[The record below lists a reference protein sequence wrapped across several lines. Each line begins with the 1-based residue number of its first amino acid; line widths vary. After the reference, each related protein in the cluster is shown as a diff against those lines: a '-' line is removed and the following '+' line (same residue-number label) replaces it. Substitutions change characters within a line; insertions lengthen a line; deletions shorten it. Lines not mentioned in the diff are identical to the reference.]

1 MKKPTVK
8 KPKRARKAKRSVK
21 TGTAPG
27 SLIYVGEQKVER
39 VKAQL
44 IRYNEDDFEEDRD
57 LSFDKPVANMLRD
70 SHVQW
75 INLHG
80 IHDVDLIQRIGAN
93 FDIDKL
99 ILEDLLD
106 TTQRPKVE
114 EFPNCL
120 FFTLKSIVDIEG
132 TDFQIEQISFILT
145 ENSVISLQEKPAD
158 IFENIRER
166 LRNKAGLVR
175 LRTADYLLFLL
186 LDAVIDQ
193 YFVILDEYDS
203 LLEELQEE
211 IVTRPQDDTLVRT
224 EKLKRSLVLLRK
236 SVNPLKDT
244 VSLMNHGNMRFL
256 NDDFL
261 KYYSDLKDSA
271 LEVIESVD
279 AYRQM
284 VEALENL
291 YLSQLSQ
298 KNNDTMQVLTVIAT
312 IFIPLTFVAGIYGM
326 NFEYMPELQWKY
338 SYPVF
343 WGIMIIVTAIMIRYF
358 RRKGWF

>member
-1 MKKPTVK
+1 MKKPVSKKKKGVK
-8 KPKRARKAKRSVK
+8 RAKRSLK

-27 SLIYVGEQKVER
+27 SLIYVGQKKVDAVR
-39 VKAQL
+39 AQL
-44 IRYNEDDFEEDRD
+44 IRYNENDFEEDKT
-57 LSFDKPVANMLRD
+57 LSFDKPVDKMLHD
-70 SHVQW
+70 THVQW

-80 IHDVDLIQRIGAN
+80 LHDVDLITQIGAA
-93 FDIDKL
+93 FDLDKL
-99 ILEDLLD
+99 LLEDLLD

-114 EFPNCL
+114 EFPNCM
-120 FFTLKSIVDIEG
+120 FFTLKSIVDIDG
-132 TDFQIEQISFILT
+132 MDFQIEQISFILT

-166 LRNKAGLVR
+166 LRNKTGLVR

-193 YFVILDEYDS
+193 YFVLLDEIDNN
-203 LLEELQEE
+203 LEEFQEE
-211 IVTRPQDDTLVRT
+211 IVNNPQDDTLVRT
-224 EKLKRSLVLLRK
+224 ERLKRSLVLLRK
-236 SVNPLKDT
+236 SVNPLKDV
-244 VSLMNHGNMRFL
+244 VSLLNHGDMKYIN
-256 NDDFL
+256 NDYL
-261 KYYSDLKDSA
+261 KYFTDLKDSA
-271 LEVIESVD
+271 LEVMDSVD

-284 VEALENL
+284 VESLENL

-326 NFEYMPELQWKY
+326 NFEHMPELHWRY
-338 SYPVF
+338 SYPAF
-343 WGIMIIVTAIMIRYF
+343 WGVMLVVTGIMIRYF